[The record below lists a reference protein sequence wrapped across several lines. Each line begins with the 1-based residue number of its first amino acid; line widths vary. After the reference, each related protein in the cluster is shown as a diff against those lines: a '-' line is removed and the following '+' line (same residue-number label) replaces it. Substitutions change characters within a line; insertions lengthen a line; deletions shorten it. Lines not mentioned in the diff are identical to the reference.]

1 MMDQQQT
8 AKKRNKFLEVMTRLL
23 RNKTATAGLIVILII
38 AALAFSAP
46 LICDYDEM
54 AIQQHPELRLQ
65 PPSSEHLL
73 GTDHLGRD
81 IFARLLYGART
92 SLSVGIIV
100 VLISA
105 SLGGFIGSLSAVM
118 GGRIDNIIM
127 RIVDIFTCIP
137 AMLLTLAMVSALG
150 HGISNLVIAMCINY
164 TFGFI
169 RVVRS
174 AVLSVVSQD
183 FVEAARSYGT
193 RMVTMIFKHIMPNAM
208 GIIIVQATMS
218 VAGVILGIAGLSFL
232 GMGIEAPSPEW
243 GAMLNEGRA
252 YMRTFPYLIMF
263 PGIAIVV
270 SALSLNLVG
279 DGLRDALDPKLRD

>member
-150 HGISNLVIAMCINY
+150 HGISNLVIAMCIN
-164 TFGFI
+164 FGFI

-232 GMGIEAPSPEW
+232 GMGIEAPAPEW